1 MKTENLHLS
10 KRDIENYFKSAF
22 AYAKVN
28 STCRKVKVGAVC
40 VDHTGSVAYA
50 CNKSEDDSKN
60 CIKLGE
66 CYKYKVTG
74 IYESCEE
81 TRKYCSAIHSEIN
94 IIDKLKKYGLSEALS
109 DMILFVTRYPCLNC
123 ARAICDY
130 GFKSVYY
137 SGIQEISDEVKELF
151 DKNGVEYKWF
161 PEYDFED
168 HSKKGDN

>member
-1 MKTENLHLS
+1 MEVYISDL
-10 KRDIENYFKSAF
+10 DIKNYFRSAF
-22 AYAKVN
+22 AYAEMN
-28 STCRKVKVGAVC
+28 STCRKVQVGAVC
-40 VDHTGSVAYA
+40 ADHTGIVAWA

-60 CIKLGE
+60 CVKIGE

-94 IIDKLKKYGLSEALS
+94 LINELKEIGFGTA
-109 DMILFVTRYPCLNC
+109 MPTMVLFVTRYCCENC
-123 ARAICDY
+123 ARNIVNF
-130 GFKSVYY
+130 GFKHVYY
-137 SGIQEISDEVKELF
+137 CGIQEISDEVKKLF
-151 DKNGVEYKWF
+151 DENCVEYKWF

>member
-1 MKTENLHLS
+1 METYISDLDVK
-10 KRDIENYFKSAF
+10 NYFRSAF
-22 AYAKVN
+22 AHAKVN
-28 STCRKVKVGAVC
+28 STCRKVQVGAVC
-40 VDHTGSVAYA
+40 ADHTGIIILA

-60 CIKLGE
+60 CVKIGE

-94 IIDKLKKYGLSEALS
+94 LINKLKKLGFEKALPT
-109 DMILFVTRYPCLNC
+109 MVLFVTRYPCLNC

-130 GFKSVYY
+130 GFKTVYY

-151 DKNGVEYKWF
+151 NKNGVEYKWF